1 MRYMTVNGCY
11 QWYRVI
17 YRGKRQQRRATLPL
31 IHLYD
36 QPVMN
41 NADNIL
47 LLRFTQ
53 RFSLRNLVPLRRA
66 PATAGCRRMLRD
78 KYRMAP
84 HRRLLTIIRRVSWHQ
99 SLGDK
104 IGGVF
109 INHLRAFIPAI
120 LSFFIPRRKRERN
133 VDRAV
138 RAKSGSSAFIS
149 IPNVLTFVL
158 IVQARR
164 YLPESFPQDPA
175 PDSRRQSPFHAA
187 QWRQYRRPRRI

>member
-1 MRYMTVNGCY
+1 MTVNGCY
-11 QWYRVI
+11 QWYRVF
-17 YRGKRQQRRATLPL
+17 YRGKRQQRRTALPL

-36 QPVMN
+36 QPVMDN
-41 NADNIL
+41 VDNIL
-47 LLRFTQ
+47 LLRFAQ
-53 RFSLRNLVPLRRA
+53 RFSLRYLVPLRQA

-84 HRRLLTIIRRVSWHQ
+84 HRRLLTIIRRVSWRQ

-104 IGGVF
+104 ISGVF
-109 INHLRAFIPAI
+109 INYLRAFIPAI

-133 VDRAV
+133 VDRAR

>member
-1 MRYMTVNGCY
+1 M
-11 QWYRVI
+11 
-17 YRGKRQQRRATLPL
+17 
-31 IHLYD
+31 D
-36 QPVMN
+36 

-53 RFSLRNLVPLRRA
+53 RFSLRYLVPLRQA

-84 HRRLLTIIRRVSWHQ
+84 HRRLLTIIRRVSWRQ

-133 VDRAV
+133 VDRAR

-158 IVQARR
+158 IAQARR
-164 YLPESFPQDPA
+164 YLPEV
-175 PDSRRQSPFHAA
+175 SRRIQLRTPDGNRHFMRHYGDNTAAHAGFSGQSHPPGKLAGILIHPAG
-187 QWRQYRRPRRI
+187 RH